1 MPDYI
6 EPTSSDF
13 NSAEQVM
20 LDVLSS
26 TYPKTQT
33 KAGSTLRELLVRP
46 LAYIYAWCAA
56 NLSRTRTESTVAYL
70 QTSQL
75 TDNPVADAI
84 ASNYFVTRRQGTR
97 AKGVLTFTLSVP
109 TMQLDANA
117 SVTVG
122 GVAMMIERRT
132 IAMEGVEQGL
142 VGETLYV
149 SMVRVGAQY
158 MANVPVVAQATGRT
172 EIDPGAAVVP
182 GFTQTGLVDVQLTS
196 PVSGGSDTETD
207 AELMRRC
214 RLNTAD
220 AGVGSYYGL
229 RKKLSEAPVFVIGLK
244 PVAGED
250 TPIYRARYNS
260 ANVNPGGFVDCYVK
274 TQTQY
279 AVGGVTATAELTG
292 SPARY
297 RAVIA
302 APDLAGAYGILS
314 IVAGG
319 ERVNTYTLEF
329 GTTDAYSTP
338 EGSRLGPNQT
348 MIVEFQ
354 LTDSSASTVQVD
366 AQVMYMPGID
376 DLQAFMDRDENRF
389 IGQDVEV
396 KAAVPVILHIDC
408 VVHADGTLSDEDMTL
423 LKSTMADVVN
433 SQEVGTR
440 TLNFSDLAKA
450 CRAALPKAELRL
462 PCTISAE
469 MPLRNGGMDA
479 WYVDTGIL
487 DIGAPVNPEYWNPEV
502 CFFSVIPD
510 NIRIE
515 TV

>member
-6 EPTSSDF
+6 EPTASDF
-13 NSAEQVM
+13 SSSEQVM

-26 TYPKTQT
+26 TYPNTQT

-46 LAYIYAWCAA
+46 LAYIYAWCVA
-56 NLSRTRTESTVAYL
+56 NLARTRSESTVAYL

-75 TDNPVADAI
+75 TENPVADAI

-109 TMQLDANA
+109 TMQVEAN
-117 SVTVG
+117 SQVTVG
-122 GVAMMIERRT
+122 GVAMMVEHRT
-132 IAMEGVEQGL
+132 IAMQGVDQGL
-142 VGETLYV
+142 VGDTLYV
-149 SMVRVGAQY
+149 PMVRVGTQY
-158 MANVPVVAQATGRT
+158 MANVPVVAQATGRA
-172 EIDPGAAVVP
+172 EIDPGATVVIN
-182 GFTQTGLVDVQLTS
+182 FSQTGLVDAQLTS

-207 AELMRRC
+207 AEMMRRC

-229 RKKLSEAPVFVIGLK
+229 RKKLADAPVSVLGLK

-250 TPIYRARYNS
+250 VPIYRARYNS

-279 AVGGVTATAELTG
+279 AVGNIHTQATYDSVTGHLV
-292 SPARY
+292 
-297 RAVIA
+297 AVLNNA
-302 APDLAGAYGILS
+302 DYAGAYGILS
-314 IVAGG
+314 LVVDGVVRT
-319 ERVNTYTLEF
+319 EYTVTF
-329 GTTDAYSTP
+329 GTTDAYTTP
-338 EGSRLGPNQT
+338 EGARLGSTQT
-348 MIVEFQ
+348 LKVEFTGSG
-354 LTDSSASTVQVD
+354 LSADVD

-376 DLQAFMDRDENRF
+376 ALQRYMNRDDNRF
-389 IGQDVEV
+389 IGQDVEI

-408 VVHADGTLSDEDMTL
+408 VAHSDDTLSDDDMAL
-423 LKSTMADVVN
+423 LKDTIADVVN

-440 TLNFSDLAKA
+440 TLNFSDMVKA

-469 MPLRNGGMDA
+469 MPLRNGGFDA
-479 WYVDTGIL
+479 WYVSTGIL